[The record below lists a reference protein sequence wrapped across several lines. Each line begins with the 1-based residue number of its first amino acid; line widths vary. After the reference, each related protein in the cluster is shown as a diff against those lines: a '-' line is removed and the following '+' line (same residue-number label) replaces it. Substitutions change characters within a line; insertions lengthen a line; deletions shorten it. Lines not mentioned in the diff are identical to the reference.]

1 MLNALELM
9 QLENLAAVLD
19 KQQQQQGDE
28 DFRNYRIE
36 MTDELY
42 ETNFEVQK

>member
-42 ETNFEVQK
+42 ETNFEV